1 MLQGAVVALIVA
13 GLAGALGSAGVSGP
27 GSHDATWTF
36 LLVGVILFAAYL
48 GTTRLRRWT
57 GTKGAMK
64 DDDVRK

>member
-13 GLAGALGSAGVSGP
+13 GLAGALGSTGVNGP
-27 GSHDATWTF
+27 GSHDAAWTF

-48 GTTRLRRWT
+48 GTTWVRRWT
-57 GTKGAMK
+57 GSTGVMN